1 MHFLLNWIHGTNMGT
16 ETISMSLYIF
26 PVAAYAKTF
35 HKKVI
40 VSMSI
45 RLGNKSGLNDVLK
58 IAIYTYMRLVA
69 LKRNRGPTSSRN

>member
-26 PVAAYAKTF
+26 PVAAYAKSF
-35 HKKVI
+35 YKKVI

-45 RLGNKSGLNDVLK
+45 R
-58 IAIYTYMRLVA
+58 
-69 LKRNRGPTSSRN
+69 